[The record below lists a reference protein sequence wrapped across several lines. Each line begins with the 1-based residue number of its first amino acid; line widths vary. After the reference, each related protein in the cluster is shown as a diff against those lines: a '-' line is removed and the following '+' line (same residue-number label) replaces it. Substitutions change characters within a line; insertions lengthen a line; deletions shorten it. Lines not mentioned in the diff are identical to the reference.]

1 MAMGRKTKNVVDYF
15 PHFVS
20 HGKTMFILEN
30 KYGNDGYA
38 IWFKTLEILGA
49 NENHFFD
56 CRNTEEWEFLLAKYK
71 ADERTVISILDTTAK
86 LGAIHEELWEN
97 KVLWSWNFIN
107 GLESV
112 YKRRDNLCMHFNDLC
127 KHLSIKCKHKYTS
140 SGIID
145 NRKPYARGIQSRVE
159 DSRVKDSIVFV
170 DFWNL
175 YNRKVGNKKECEKK
189 WNNLTDSERQK
200 AIDTLPIWLKQFS
213 DKQFQPYPETYLNQ
227 VRWDDELP
235 EIDEPVFRDKLAEL
249 EEIHRKN
256 QENGS
261 N

>member
-1 MAMGRKTKNVVDYF
+1 MAEYFSHDYDAREDEKIQ
-15 PHFVS
+15 HLLYKLKWE
-20 HGKTMFILEN
+20 G
-30 KYGNDGYA
+30 YGLYWAIIEMLYKNDGYLTIEYERIA
-38 IWFKTLEILGA
+38 HALQTHSNIIKSIIEDFNLFRCTADAFYSPSALHRLKLRKGKGVIARKAAKIRWDKEKQKNADAMQTQC
-49 NENHFFD
+49 D
-56 CRNTEEWEFLLAKYK
+56 RNAKK
-71 ADERTVISILDTTAK
+71 ES
-86 LGAIHEELWEN
+86 
-97 KVLWSWNFIN
+97 KVK
-107 GLESV
+107 ES
-112 YKRRDNLCMHFNDLC
+112 K
-127 KHLSIKCKHKYTS
+127 
-140 SGIID
+140 
-145 NRKPYARGIQSRVE
+145 
-159 DSRVKDSIVFV
+159 VKKSKVKKNIVFV